1 MKTVCRIPKKLIF
14 ATILLFF
21 CIAYSLSQES
31 VLHLTVEDA
40 VHYAIQGNLSLKQ
53 SEISLS
59 SAKRA
64 ADTSWNTVLPSV
76 TASGTFSQSFI
87 DPGISSLSVGGTISL
102 RLNPSIYTS
111 IKSAALS
118 YEQQQIT
125 YESAQRTIEFNV
137 RQLFYTLLYS
147 QEYVSLLKNS
157 VDSAQR
163 QYDADRAKYNRG
175 TLPRV
180 NVLSDQVQLQSAQL
194 SYDSQNI
201 ALANNLASFKQILG
215 ISQDTEI
222 ALDGSINDILN
233 IQPITKEDV
242 DAVRKVSTTMSGLE
256 KQREIAQNG
265 LLATRFAAWGP
276 TVSASYNIGWSG
288 NNAAMDY
295 SSGTAKQVKGDFEFG
310 SDPSQHGISI
320 GISIPLDGYLP
331 WSSGGQSIANQ
342 KANLETI
349 ELNIQNQQITEEINI
364 QNYLNTI
371 KSTQENM
378 RLGQSNVE
386 LAQQNYNLTADA
398 YNNGTRSLLELQSAR
413 DNLNSA
419 RVNTMANASTL
430 ITAILN
436 LENTIGVPFGTLL
449 KN

>member
-1 MKTVCRIPKKLIF
+1 MKALCRTLKKGIF
-14 ATILLFF
+14 LSLALLF
-21 CIAYSLSQES
+21 CASYLVAQEE
-31 VLHLTVEDA
+31 VLTLTVEDA
-40 VHYAIQGNLSLKQ
+40 VQYAIKGNLSLKQ
-53 SEISLS
+53 SEISLN

-64 ADTSWNTVLPSV
+64 ANVSWNSVLPS
-76 TASGTFSQSFI
+76 ASVSGSFTQSFL
-87 DPGISSLSVGGTISL
+87 DPGISSVNASGSVSL

-111 IKSAALS
+111 IKSASLS
-118 YEQQQIT
+118 YEQQQIS
-125 YESAQRTIEFNV
+125 YETAERTIEFNV

-147 QEYVSLLKNS
+147 QEYIALLKNS

-201 ALANNLASFKQILG
+201 ALENNFASFKQILG
-215 ISQDTEI
+215 IAQDTQI
-222 ALDGSINDILN
+222 KLDGSINDILN
-233 IQPITKEDV
+233 IKSITKEDV
-242 DAVRKVSTTMSGLE
+242 DAVRKVSTSMANLE
-256 KQREIAQNG
+256 KQRQIAENA

-276 TVSASYNIGWSG
+276 TLSASYNIAWSG
-288 NNAAMDY
+288 SNAAGMDY
-295 SSGTAKQVKGDFEFG
+295 STGKQTKGDFEFG
-310 SDPSQHGISI
+310 DEPSSHSISVGIT
-320 GISIPLDGYLP
+320 IPLDGYLP
-331 WSSGGQSIANQ
+331 WSSGAQSIANQ
-342 KANLETI
+342 KANLESIDLSI
-349 ELNIQNQQITEEINI
+349 ENQKKTEEINI

-378 RLGQSNVE
+378 KLGQSNVD
-386 LAQQNYNLTADA
+386 LALQNYNLTSDA

-419 RVNTMANASTL
+419 RVSIMANANTL

-436 LENTIGVPFGTLL
+436 LENTLGVPFGTLL